1 MVDLNP
7 VILKNTLNLKVLN
20 TTVKIH
26 FFRIDERN
34 LDLTI
39 YFKEHRQ
46 VQSKRMKNKYDIN
59 NNHKKAGLDILPKE
73 KVEFKTGQS
82 TRDKNDIFI
91 MLKG

>member
-7 VILKNTLNLKVLN
+7 VILKNTLNLNVLN

-46 VQSKRMKNKYDIN
+46 VQSKRMKNKYHIN
-59 NNHKKAGLDILPKE
+59 DNHKKAGLDILPKE

-82 TRDKNDIFI
+82 SRDKNDIFI